1 MSICNPCTTVL
12 SVPYCSTNVWIGD
25 WSSSGATLYVYT
37 MNTATGKISKEE
49 VTSGVDGK
57 VTITFP
63 NRIANAS
70 YEVWMNT
77 TANNAFNKE
86 SFELPDT
93 TTEVTCLNVRFER
106 VTEAGSPDVIAE
118 TKVST

>member
-1 MSICNPCTTVL
+1 
-12 SVPYCSTNVWIGD
+12 
-25 WSSSGATLYVYT
+25 

-49 VTSGVDGK
+49 ITSGVDGK

-77 TANNAFNKE
+77 TENQAFEKE
-86 SFELPDT
+86 SFNLPST
-93 TTEVTCLNVRFER
+93 ATSVTCLSVRFER
-106 VTEAGSPDVIAE
+106 VTEDGSPDVIAE